1 MTHYVLADFARR
13 DALLGKL
20 GKHRTGKSCLY
31 IRRLADV
38 DLTVLEKLV
47 AASVAD
53 RRKRYPTTVS

>member
-1 MTHYVLADFARR
+1 MTLYVLADFDRR
-13 DALLGKL
+13 DTLLGKL

-31 IRRLADV
+31 IRRLADI

-53 RRKRYPTTVS
+53 RKKRYPTTVA